1 MLTKQGEQK
10 SYLCLY
16 LMIKQIRLLVGIY
29 LNQQIISLIIV
40 IEWKNSLQLNQKEKV
55 YMENIINKYY
65 NNKRIFKYNNL
76 NKKTSFIVIKI
87 NNVILILF
95 YVWCYIKSL

>member
-1 MLTKQGEQK
+1 
-10 SYLCLY
+10 
-16 LMIKQIRLLVGIY
+16 
-29 LNQQIISLIIV
+29 
-40 IEWKNSLQLNQKEKV
+40 
-55 YMENIINKYY
+55 MENIINKYY

-95 YVWCYIKSL
+95 YV